1 MYESAVASFE
11 NFRLY
16 YNLSNIWPVP
26 LSDIVNFIA
35 YLEKNE
41 LRSINNKVIYIW
53 FEFQNESDGYPR
65 YNVTKSFVITKMLSG
80 MERMHK
86 RVNARKPI
94 TLKFWKRSS
103 TSCYMFAILTMK
115 QHFLLL
121 AFQ

>member
-35 YLEKNE
+35 YLEKMNYKASTAKSYISG
-41 LRSINNKVIYIW
+41 LSFKMKVMAI
-53 FEFQNESDGYPR
+53 QDT
-65 YNVTKSFVITKMLSG
+65 TKSFVITKMLPG

-86 RVNARKPI
+86 
-94 TLKFWKRSS
+94 
-103 TSCYMFAILTMK
+103 
-115 QHFLLL
+115 
-121 AFQ
+121 